1 MKPGKA
7 KAGRRSAVQTLDK
20 KIEKQKTKLAK
31 AKEKY
36 ETEKDALMALLK
48 QQEELKQKE
57 LLEAIAQSGRTYE
70 EVMAFVKGKKK

>member
-1 MKPGKA
+1 M
-7 KAGRRSAVQTLDK
+7 SV
-20 KIEKQKTKLAK
+20 
-31 AKEKY
+31 
-36 ETEKDALMALLK
+36 TEKDALMALLK